1 MVSRHIKHPD
11 TAFLFQPFHSRKLN
25 TPTRIVLPA
34 MTRGFSPNGVPTDQ
48 VAAYYKRRAGHEVG
62 LIITEGT
69 FIDEPSASPSSNY
82 PNFFGGASLRGWKKV
97 LEAVHATDCKIA
109 PQLWHVGMARP
120 FKGEDLPHPELPPI
134 GPSGIDVNTL
144 EQTAEPMSISKI
156 EEVINAFAK
165 AAADAKRL
173 GFDGV
178 ELHGAHGYLID
189 QFFWKETNRRT
200 DEYGGDL
207 TGRTRFA
214 SRIIHAV
221 RKAVGSPAF
230 ARANLPDNTPAHYRA
245 FARRCAA
252 RNIRILPYDDPD
264 YPLAFSRIPD
274 MPLVLYC
281 TGDPLWLNEPG
292 AVGMVGSRRPTEY
305 GLQAAADLGSGLA
318 KNGAII
324 VSGLADG
331 LDSAGH
337 RAAVKE
343 NCPTIGVLGVPIDR
357 TYPASNRELRKKI
370 EQKGCVISEYPPESG
385 PVGPNGFLQR
395 NRLIAALSSALVVV
409 EAQEKSGTMST
420 VNHAERYGKPVF
432 VVPGSIY
439 SPNSA
444 GTNALLREGRAKA
457 VCKPGD
463 LFGVLGLRGAA
474 APAAVRSA
482 PDPMSETE
490 RRVLACIGPKAKG
503 VEELGAASGLPTGL
517 LLGTLMKLELAGR
530 VTCLPGKRYILR

>member
-1 MVSRHIKHPD
+1 MTGPGFGQTSLFPPEPAPD
-11 TAFLFQPFHSRKLN
+11 PLLCWLWLAN
-25 TPTRIVLPA
+25 TLGAGSSHAGRVLD
-34 MTRGFSPNGVPTDQ
+34 V
-48 VAAYYKRRAGHEVG
+48 
-62 LIITEGT
+62 
-69 FIDEPSASPSSNY
+69 
-82 PNFFGGASLRGWKKV
+82 FGGAQ
-97 LEAVHATDCKIA
+97 EAWENRDS
-109 PQLWHVGMARP
+109 
-120 FKGEDLPHPELPPI
+120 D
-134 GPSGIDVNTL
+134 
-144 EQTAEPMSISKI
+144 
-156 EEVINAFAK
+156 AF
-165 AAADAKRL
+165 
-173 GFDGV
+173 
-178 ELHGAHGYLID
+178 
-189 QFFWKETNRRT
+189 
-200 DEYGGDL
+200 
-207 TGRTRFA
+207 
-214 SRIIHAV
+214 

-292 AVGMVGSRRPTEY
+292 AVGMVGS
-305 GLQAAADLGSGLA
+305 
-318 KNGAII
+318 
-324 VSGLADG
+324 

-474 APAAVRSA
+474 APAAVRSV